1 MADILLTPSQMPWEE
16 VRNEMVGEKGLS
28 PEAADRIGEYVQL
41 HGEHG
46 GIQPLPSFLLC
57 CTPRECSCSPPR
69 QAGWER
75 CVLGRDGGA
84 QSSTR
89 GSLGTSLQVL
99 LHWLT

>member
-1 MADILLTPSQMPWEE
+1 
-16 VRNEMVGEKGLS
+16 MVGEKGLS